1 MAGDWMMIDLELAD
15 KPEVH
20 QIAAKLQLDPDIV
33 VGKLIR
39 VWAWF
44 DKQTTDGN
52 ARSVNTALVN
62 RLASHNGF
70 AEAMSEAG
78 WLDESKTGL
87 KMPNFDRWN
96 GKSAK
101 KRALAVRRV
110 QRWRDADVNAGSVTK
125 SLPEKR
131 REKNTPLP
139 PSGAFLRFWTAW
151 PKSSRKDSKGEC
163 ERRWKK
169 HRLDDVA
176 DQIVTHVEAMKLTLD
191 WRKDGGA
198 FIPAPLVYLNKR
210 RWEGA
215 DPSPGVGETVS
226 PLYRR
231 EGVM

>member
-1 MAGDWMMIDLELAD
+1 MMIDLELAD

-20 QIAAKLQLDPDIV
+20 QIAAKLELDPDIV

-52 ARSVNTALVN
+52 ARSVNAALVN

-125 SLPEKR
+125 SLPEVEKR
-131 REKNTPLP
+131 REQQGASAFALP
-139 PSGAFLRFWTAW
+139 DWVSRDDWKAFED
-151 PKSSRKDSKGEC
+151 SRKKLRKPMTDRARSLVINELD
-163 ERRWKK
+163 
-169 HRLDDVA
+169 RLRA
-176 DQIVTHVEAMKLTLD
+176 A
-191 WRKDGGA
+191 G
-198 FIPAPLVYLNKR
+198 N
-210 RWEGA
+210 
-215 DPSPGVGETVS
+215 DPSAVLAQSVRKGWQDVFPLKDNGRGGENVS

-231 EGVM
+231 EGPM

>member
-20 QIAAKLQLDPDIV
+20 QIASALGIDSDAV

-44 DKQTTDGN
+44 DKQTVDGN
-52 ARSVNTALVN
+52 ALSVTPALIN
-62 RLASHNGF
+62 RLAAHNNF
-70 AEAMSEAG
+70 ASAMAGAG
-78 WLDESKTGL
+78 WLASSDAGL

-101 KRALAVRRV
+101 KRALASRRV

-131 REKNTPLP
+131 REKITPIAP
-139 PSGAFLRFWTAW
+139 FSGAFLKFWNSW
-151 PKSSRKDSKGEC
+151 PRHHRKEAKGDCWEKW
-163 ERRWKK
+163 RKGD
-169 HRLDDVA
+169 LDLVVEEIIA
-176 DQIVTHVEAMKLTLD
+176 HVEALKRGAWLE
-191 WRKDGGA
+191 DGGK

-210 RWEGA
+210 KWDGA
-215 DPSPGVGETVS
+215 EM
-226 PLYRR
+226 PLEEAGQRR
-231 EGVM
+231 AVV